1 MPEAEPSSWELM
13 RAIRSVDAK
22 VDNVVTKDMFQAE
35 SRRVDER
42 LAEQA
47 RDIADEQT
55 ARVKADEQERSARKE
70 DVGKVATDLATF
82 KKEVADTA
90 EKNRANMRW
99 LVAAILVPVGLA
111 IFGLLNG
118 GGG

>member
-1 MPEAEPSSWELM
+1 MPETEPTPWELM
-13 RAIRSVDAK
+13 RVMRSVDAK

-47 RDIADEQT
+47 RDIADERTERST
-55 ARVKADEQERSARKE
+55 ADAQERAARKE
-70 DVGKVATDLATF
+70 DVGKVDAKLEAFMKHT
-82 KKEVADTA
+82 ADTA

-99 LVAAILVPVGLA
+99 LASAILVPVGLA